1 MLPCTN
7 IHSVMNIDDVAGP
20 RLDLCLGTLLL
31 QLVAAVSQSHITQS
45 ARDEL
50 MNIHTLP
57 LIDNLHVPR
66 HD

>member
-1 MLPCTN
+1 
-7 IHSVMNIDDVAGP
+7 MNIDDVAGP

-45 ARDEL
+45 APDEL

-66 HD
+66 HG